1 MCFSAE
7 ASFAAGAC
15 LLGLGAA
22 SVRATRRRAQLP
34 FAAIP
39 LLFGVQ
45 QLVEGLI
52 WRRLATAPWGKSDTL
67 LGEAFLFFALLLWP
81 FWMAFAAWCMETHLG
96 RRRLLAPM
104 IAAGLAIGLY
114 LMGCAVFRPEYA
126 CIAQQHIYY
135 GVQIDEAAKR
145 PINVAYVLAI
155 AAPLLVSSVRGTSL
169 FGVAGIAAASLAA
182 VLFRVGYASV
192 WCFFA
197 ALLSAMVL
205 WIVRADASPDR
216 RADGLPGARENGRA
230 IEPDQPLS

>member
-7 ASFAAGAC
+7 VSFAAGVG
-15 LLGLGAA
+15 LLGIGAA
-22 SVRATRRRAQLP
+22 TLRATPRRAMLP

-45 QLVEGLI
+45 QLIEGVL

-67 LGEAFLFFALLLWP
+67 VGEAFLFFALFLWP
-81 FWMAFAAWCMETHLG
+81 FWMAFAAWSMETHPG

-104 IAAGLAIGLY
+104 IACGLAVGLY

-135 GVQIDEAAKR
+135 GVQIDPAAKR
-145 PINVAYVLAI
+145 PINVAYVLSI
-155 AAPLLVSSVRGTSL
+155 AAPLVVSSVRGTTL
-169 FGVAGIAAASLAA
+169 FGVLGIGAATLAA
-182 VLFRVGYASV
+182 VFFRVGYASV

-197 ALLSAMVL
+197 AALSVLVL
-205 WIVRADASPDR
+205 WIVREAGRASG
-216 RADGLPGARENGRA
+216 RANGRA
-230 IEPDQPLS
+230 IAVAQPLS

>member
-7 ASFAAGAC
+7 VSFAAGAG
-15 LLGLGAA
+15 LLGIGA
-22 SVRATRRRAQLP
+22 VTLRAAPRRAMLP

-39 LLFGVQ
+39 LLFGAQ
-45 QLVEGLI
+45 QLIEGVL
-52 WRRLATAPWGKSDTL
+52 WRRLAAAPWGKSDTL
-67 LGEAFLFFALLLWP
+67 LGEAFLFFALFLWP
-81 FWMAFAAWCMETHLG
+81 FWMAFAAWSMETHPA

-135 GVQIDEAAKR
+135 GVQIDPAAKR
-145 PINVAYVLAI
+145 PINVAYALSI
-155 AAPLLVSSVRGTSL
+155 AAPLVVSSVRGTSL

-182 VLFRVGYASV
+182 LFFRVGYASV

-197 ALLSAMVL
+197 AALSVMVL
-205 WIVRADASPDR
+205 WIVRQDGR
-216 RADGLPGARENGRA
+216 VTQRANGRA
-230 IEPDQPLS
+230 IAPVQPLS